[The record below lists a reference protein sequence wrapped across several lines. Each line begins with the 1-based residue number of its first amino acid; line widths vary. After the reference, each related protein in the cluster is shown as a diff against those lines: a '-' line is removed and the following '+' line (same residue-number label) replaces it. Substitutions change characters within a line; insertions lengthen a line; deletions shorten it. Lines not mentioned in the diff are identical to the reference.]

1 MSDRLFLALFLA
13 IPVLFVVLD
22 CVELCRARARR
33 ERADRAGW
41 QALGFVALVLV
52 VYGAIQFGASAL
64 VPSGARIIAGVRE
77 ALGTQVGRP
86 LPAGTIRGVPLA
98 LLTLAIFYVS
108 GLWDYVFHRFFSH
121 SRRFFFTHEY
131 HHVPGEVNL
140 LMPGLA
146 VRPFSIL
153 TSFPATIA
161 TVASAYAILLMLGLP
176 LWDLEPL
183 KGLLLIQA
191 FLLTASHSCFLRN
204 AWWLHHGMKWFAL
217 TTPQEHLLHHAVAM
231 QGNYGNFTVLWDRIF
246 GTYLDPLRA
255 ENRNPPI
262 GLGYDQD
269 FLGAIT
275 AGKLKL
281 PPAVRRRFQVGRFC
295 NIKAD
300 QCDPATAAETEA
312 PRQ

>member
-22 CVELCRARARR
+22 GVELSRARARR
-33 ERADRAGW
+33 ERTDRVGW
-41 QALGFVALVLV
+41 EALAFFALVLV
-52 VYGAIQFGASAL
+52 VYGAIQFGTAALAPSTERIMSAVRDAL
-64 VPSGARIIAGVRE
+64 GAR
-77 ALGTQVGRP
+77 LGRT
-86 LPAGTIRGVPLA
+86 LPAGAIQGVPLA
-98 LLTLAIFYVS
+98 LLTLALFYVS
-108 GLWDYVFHRFFSH
+108 GLWDYLLHRFFSH

-131 HHVPGEVNL
+131 HHLPNDVNL

-146 VRPFSIL
+146 VRPFSIV

-161 TVASAYAILLMLGLP
+161 TVVSAYAILLLLGLP
-176 LWDLEPL
+176 LWNLEPL

-217 TTPQEHLLHHAVAM
+217 TTPQEHLLHHTVEM
-231 QGNYGNFTVLWDRIF
+231 PGNYGNFTVLWDRIF
-246 GTYLDPLRA
+246 GTYLDPTRA
-255 ENRNPPI
+255 ENRNPAI

-281 PPAVRRRFQVGRFC
+281 PSGVRRRFEVGRFC
-295 NIKAD
+295 NLKTD
-300 QCDPATAAETEA
+300 DCEPATPAAETD
-312 PRQ
+312 